1 MTRKDLL
8 FIFAVTFASAFLA
21 VAMYMAYC
29 FTPSATVQQIIPVQG
44 GPMGMPPGPMMPGPM
59 PQQGMQPGQPPM
71 PNPAMMQG
79 KPPMP
84 KHAGQP
90 NSVAKPMPMPA
101 PAKAKK

>member
-21 VAMYMAYC
+21 VALYMAYC
-29 FTPSATVQQIIPVQG
+29 YTPPAPVQQMIPVQG

-59 PQQGMQPGQPPM
+59 PQQMMQQGQPP
-71 PNPAMMQG
+71 MMQG

-90 NSVAKPMPMPA
+90 NMPMPA